1 MQLSDLKKWTNDLL
15 SGTLKLVPMKRNS
28 KARKEETGEEETG
41 EEELEDDSKGS
52 KKLEKEESK
61 ENRNDKY
68 NENVDQTSNG
78 KERSEL

>member
-28 KARKEETGEEETG
+28 KARKEETG